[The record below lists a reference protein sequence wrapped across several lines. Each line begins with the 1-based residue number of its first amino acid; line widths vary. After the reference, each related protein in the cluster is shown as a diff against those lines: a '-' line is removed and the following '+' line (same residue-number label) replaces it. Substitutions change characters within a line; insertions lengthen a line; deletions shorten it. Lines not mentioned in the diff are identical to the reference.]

1 MKTASPQTNEGNVLK
16 GLLGH
21 IEMKLL
27 LLWKESESLLKLLLS
42 VRWLPSSFSE
52 LICECSVGTLGV
64 VQCSWVLLCCSHY
77 KVILGD
83 AEKSFVPIHTL
94 EPSVASYS

>member
-42 VRWLPSSFSE
+42 VHWLPSSFSE

-64 VQCSWVLLCCSHY
+64 VQCSWVLLCCSRY

-94 EPSVASYS
+94 EPSLAYS

>member
-1 MKTASPQTNEGNVLK
+1 MKAASPQTNEGNVLK

>member
-1 MKTASPQTNEGNVLK
+1 MKAASPQTNEGNVLK

-21 IEMKLL
+21 ILMKLL